1 MDVEK
6 IERQEVEVDDD
17 GRVRTGATH
26 NPLLLPA
33 QMLRRAL

>member
-26 NPLLLPA
+26 NPLLPE